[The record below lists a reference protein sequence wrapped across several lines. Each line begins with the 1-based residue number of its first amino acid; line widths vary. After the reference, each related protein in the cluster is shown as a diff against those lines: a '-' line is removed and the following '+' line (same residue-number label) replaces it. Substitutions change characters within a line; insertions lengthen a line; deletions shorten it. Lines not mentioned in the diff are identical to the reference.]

1 MNKILGVSLFLIL
14 AIPAYAENY
23 LLNGRQASQINYEMI
38 QKIRPPQGIRSL
50 VLSYVI
56 PKSFDSPTYSQK
68 IKDLSLH
75 FSPEPSK
82 RKDRTDIR
90 GNKVLDV
97 TWKTPMK
104 AATTTIRMTALNNLN
119 LQTLKTRAPFPLSRF
134 PKHVKVYLKS
144 TQQVNVNNQEIR
156 EKARALTVSSST
168 EFDAVQRVLTWVVDH
183 MQYILTPKSFDAIYA
198 FQNGRGNCQN
208 YSHLSAALLRAV
220 GIPVKIVNGITLKQ
234 PYDIK
239 IGDNTLTM
247 KMAQGRHSWIEVY
260 FPDLGWVTFDPQ
272 GTELFV
278 SNRFIRIEVGLD
290 NNETVQDGLI
300 RWTQTRGTSAEP
312 QLEEKIYSGFVDDRV
327 KLHARKT
334 DYGPRKLLLCP
345 QIEAAF
351 SKISVSPPPPLPPK
365 LAKKELKRLQYVKS
379 YVFGNLE
386 FPENV
391 DFLASYGP
399 ARPTVEGT
407 MEMRKNVVVETAEYV
422 TTQGKQ
428 YAQTFIL
435 NKPLQLQKV
444 GLALHKFSDDGQLW
458 LELIQ
463 DNDGKPRKP
472 ISASEIITLK
482 EVLFTPGYSWVD
494 FDFSKSSVILSPGRY
509 WVALGFTGSPIVNW
523 FFSYGKPVGP
533 QDGTRYKMIFDATWS
548 RSLAYE
554 FNYRISGLT
563 AE

>member
-1 MNKILGVSLFLIL
+1 MKKILGTGLLLMI
-14 AIPAYAENY
+14 AIPALAENY
-23 LLNGRQASQINYEMI
+23 LLNGGQASQINYEMI
-38 QKIRPPQGIRSL
+38 QKIRPSQGTRSL

-56 PKSFDSPTYSQK
+56 PESFDSPTYRQK
-68 IKDLSLH
+68 IRDLSLR

-82 RKDRTDIR
+82 RKERTDIR
-90 GNKVLDV
+90 GNKVLDA
-97 TWKTPMK
+97 TWKTPTK
-104 AATTTIRMTALNNLN
+104 TVTTTIRMTALNSVN
-119 LQTLKTRAPFPLSRF
+119 LQTLKTSAPFPLNRS
-134 PKHVKVYLKS
+134 PKHVKLYLKS
-144 TQQVNVNNQEIR
+144 TQQVNVDDQGIL
-156 EKARALTVSSST
+156 EKARELTVPAST

-183 MQYILTPKSFDAIYA
+183 MQYVLTPKRFDAIYA

-220 GIPVKIVNGITLKQ
+220 GIPVRIVNGITLKQ

-239 IGDNTLTM
+239 IGNNTLTM

-260 FPDLGWVTFDPQ
+260 FPDLDWVPFDPQ

-300 RWTQTRGTSAEP
+300 RWTQTRGMSGEP
-312 QLEEKIYSGFVDDRV
+312 QLEEKIYSGFIDDRV
-327 KLHARKT
+327 KLYARRT

-345 QIEAAF
+345 QIEAVF

-365 LAKKELKRLQYVKS
+365 LPKKELKRLRYVKPH
-379 YVFGNLE
+379 VFGNLE

-391 DFLASYGP
+391 DFLSAYGP
-399 ARPTVEGT
+399 ARLNAEGT
-407 MEMRKNVVVETAEYV
+407 MEMRKNFLVETAEYV

-463 DNDGKPRKP
+463 DNHGKPGNP
-472 ISASEIITLK
+472 ISASDILTLK
-482 EVLFTPGYSWVD
+482 QVPFTPGYSWVD
-494 FDFSKSSVILSPGRY
+494 FDFSKSPVILSPGRY

-533 QDGTRYKMIFDATWS
+533 QDGTRYKMIFDASWS

-554 FNYRISGLT
+554 FNYRISGLA